1 MGRKERERERAGCSS
16 GRMRW
21 RIGVARERYAGHKVP
36 KRARGPS
43 QRVGHGETEE
53 EKRETSEGEP
63 GTPTAAEA

>member
-1 MGRKERERERAGCSS
+1 
-16 GRMRW
+16 MRW